1 MEEKQLGVMTPSER
15 QRMGEDVPVS
25 IVNGDRYQHAG

>member
-1 MEEKQLGVMTPSER
+1 VEEQQFSVMTPGNR

-25 IVNGDRYQHAG
+25 IVNSDRHEHT